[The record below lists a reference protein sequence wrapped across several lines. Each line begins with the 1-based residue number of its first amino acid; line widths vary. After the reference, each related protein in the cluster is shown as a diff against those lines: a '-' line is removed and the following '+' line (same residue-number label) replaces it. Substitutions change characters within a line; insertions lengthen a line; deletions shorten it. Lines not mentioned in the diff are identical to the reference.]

1 MVPYKSIIHGGLQSG
16 RVIIIQGVISHSA
29 KRIELNLH
37 HKTGIA
43 FYYSPRFDE
52 NEVVCKIYENGEWC
66 NKKHF
71 KDMPFELGKHFLV
84 IISCTQNHYEV
95 FVNGKQAH
103 TYKHHTKLE
112 DIDVLEISGDV
123 QLSFVQD

>member
-1 MVPYKSIIHGGLQSG
+1 MEKSAAKYYIKFQVDLQYGSDIVLHFNPRYDRGGTLSKT
-16 RVIIIQGVISHSA
+16 IS
-29 KRIELNLH
+29 
-37 HKTGIA
+37 T
-43 FYYSPRFDE
+43 
-52 NEVVCKIYENGEWC
+52 NGKPSYVNSICVGGE
-66 NKKHF
+66 
-71 KDMPFELGKHFLV
+71 V